1 MQRVVEMS
9 KEEAISLAAIV
20 VFAAAA
26 AAAYAV
32 VAFKTSI
39 LNGSHNIL
47 NGFVDILSTLGG

>member
-32 VAFKTSI
+32 AFKTSI
-39 LNGSHNIL
+39 LDGSHNIL